1 MNQWTVA
8 GRLNALK
15 AVAVFVMAV
24 IVGLSWY
31 QSSVLHK
38 VQAEAHKRLLE
49 AGQLQDGSNLGAQA
63 YRVVADTLIN
73 QDFQD
78 AADDWRKSSK
88 RIADF
93 LTLLDKTVDTDA
105 ERALARKARTTIEQ
119 MQQVYEQKFLP
130 QVKNNA
136 SAEDVREID
145 DQIDK
150 LIDTYDETVKKIA
163 DNLQAEAAD
172 AQKVYDETQSRN
184 LTVSVSVALVS
195 ALLLVAFGLT
205 ISSGIRNDLGA
216 EPGKVREI
224 LSALRDG
231 DLTVVVPR
239 KQGDQTSVVAAVDD
253 MRNRLR
259 DVIQSVRQGS
269 DQIQTAAT
277 DVASGN
283 QELSSRTEATASS
296 LEQTASS
303 MEEITATVRQSADA
317 SRQANQLASTAASV
331 AAKGGEVV
339 DQVVGSMRDIQQ
351 SSQRI
356 ADIISVIDGIAFQ
369 TNILALN
376 AAVEA
381 ARAGEQGRGFAVVA
395 GEVRSLAQRSANAA
409 KEIKDLITTSVER
422 VHTGTAQ
429 VESAG
434 QTMAEIVTSVQR
446 VSDIIG
452 EITTAA
458 MEQSNGISQ
467 VNVAV
472 TQLDQ
477 MTQQNAALVEQSA
490 AAAQRL
496 RDQATRLTEAVSVFN
511 TGQVVSHQ
519 GGSAVVALP
528 ARASSRMVAP
538 SVPKRSAAPAVPRQP
553 VAHKAL
559 PGKTPAQRQEQVVA
573 HRAAASPSRPPAQ
586 GSAAS
591 SDSDWETF

>member
-1 MNQWTVA
+1 
-8 GRLNALK
+8 
-15 AVAVFVMAV
+15 
-24 IVGLSWY
+24 
-31 QSSVLHK
+31 
-38 VQAEAHKRLLE
+38 
-49 AGQLQDGSNLGAQA
+49 
-63 YRVVADTLIN
+63 
-73 QDFQD
+73 
-78 AADDWRKSSK
+78 
-88 RIADF
+88 
-93 LTLLDKTVDTDA
+93 
-105 ERALARKARTTIEQ
+105 
-119 MQQVYEQKFLP
+119 MQQLYDQKFLP
-130 QVKNNA
+130 LAKSNA
-136 SAEDVREID
+136 PVEDIRDVD
-145 DQIDK
+145 DQMDK
-150 LIDTYDETVKKIA
+150 LIDQYDELVKKIA
-163 DNLQAEAAD
+163 TSLQAEADD
-172 AQKVYDETQSRN
+172 AQKAYDEAQSRN
-184 LTVSVSVALVS
+184 LKVSISVAL
-195 ALLLVAFGLT
+195 AAAIALVAFG
-205 ISSGIRNDLGA
+205 ISISRGIRADLGA
-216 EPGKVREI
+216 EPGAVRTI

-231 DLTVVVPR
+231 DLTVAISR
-239 KQGDQTSVVAAVDD
+239 EQGDQTSVVAAVDD

-259 DVIQSVRQGS
+259 DVIQTVRQGS
-269 DQIQTAAT
+269 NQIQTAAT
-277 DVASGN
+277 EVASGN

-317 SRQANQLASTAASV
+317 SRQANQLASTAAAV

-422 VHTGTAQ
+422 VHAGTAQ

-477 MTQQNAALVEQSA
+477 MTQQNATLVEQSA

-511 TGQVVSHQ
+511 TGQGVTSASASGISALPTRVVSPMVEPPKAKR
-519 GGSAVVALP
+519 SAAVSAPRPSVAQKALP
-528 ARASSRMVAP
+528 ARAPVRMPEQTVA
-538 SVPKRSAAPAVPRQP
+538 RRGTSAP
-553 VAHKAL
+553 
-559 PGKTPAQRQEQVVA
+559 TT
-573 HRAAASPSRPPAQ
+573 PSRAIAPP
-586 GSAAS
+586 
-591 SDSDWETF
+591 SDGDWETF